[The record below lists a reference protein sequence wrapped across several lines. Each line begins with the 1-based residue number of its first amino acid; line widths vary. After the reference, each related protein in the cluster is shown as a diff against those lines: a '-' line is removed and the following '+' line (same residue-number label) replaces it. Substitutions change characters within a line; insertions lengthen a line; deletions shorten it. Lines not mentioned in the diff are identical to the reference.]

1 MAPPSKIAR
10 LPQELRDELNRRILA
25 NGFADYDGLEA
36 WLNAE
41 LQARGLEMT
50 ISRSAIHR
58 EGKKLEKLGER
69 VRAMK
74 MLQEGWQRQMGAK
87 GLGELGRVLNAQL
100 QGLAFAL
107 TQDVVD
113 GKVEVDAEFLKDM
126 SATIMRL
133 ERAASLNEER
143 ERTIREEERTRARE
157 EAEAKLAELEQ
168 SGGRRIDAETLKLVR
183 EQLYGG

>member
-1 MAPPSKIAR
+1 MAPPSKISR
-10 LPQELRDELNRRILA
+10 LPQDLRDELNRRILA

-41 LQARGLEMT
+41 LEKRGLEMS

-74 MLQEGWQRQMGAK
+74 MLQEGWQKQMGAK

-113 GKVEVDAEFLKDM
+113 GKVEVDPEFLKDM

-133 ERAASLNEER
+133 ERAATLNEER
-143 ERTIREEERTRARE
+143 EQKIREEERKRARE
-157 EAEAKLAELEQ
+157 EAAEAAAKSARSAGLSDQTIQKIRRDVLGLA
-168 SGGRRIDAETLKLVR
+168 
-183 EQLYGG
+183 